1 VNRSVKTCR
10 YKYDS
15 IDNIESILMSI
26 EDELIQEI
34 KPLINAGNLTALE
47 IAWEDYRDNTD
58 FGRELAW
65 DYIFQKV
72 YLHAALKKQRAIC
85 EWLDTI
91 FLEFNPMLQIAMRQM
106 FAYARYLLHK

>member
-1 VNRSVKTCR
+1 MT
-10 YKYDS
+10 
-15 IDNIESILMSI
+15 I

-34 KPLINAGNLTALE
+34 KPLINDGNLTALQ
-47 IAWEDYRDNTD
+47 IAWEEYSEYTD

-85 EWLDTI
+85 EWLDSI
-91 FLEFNPMLQIAMRQM
+91 FQEFNPMIQIAMRQM
-106 FAYARYLLHK
+106 FSYARYLLQK